1 MQDSKSDHSLETK
14 DSEDNVAA
22 SAETS
27 AETTAE
33 PSVET
38 LDTSRDILEVTE
50 MEQSPEQSPE
60 QESLPDEEA
69 AAEPPPRT
77 EPEPP
82 LPPEFDK
89 YWKAV
94 EANPE
99 EFTTWTYL
107 LHYIE
112 QENHIYAA
120 RRVFDMFLAHYPYCY
135 GYWKKYA
142 DLERRN
148 NNIMEADEVILMLS
162 RH

>member
-1 MQDSKSDHSLETK
+1 MPDPKPDPSPATQNPEEKAGAP
-14 DSEDNVAA
+14 V
-22 SAETS
+22 ETS
-27 AETTAE
+27 Q
-33 PSVET
+33 SNK
-38 LDTSRDILEVTE
+38 DILEVTA
-50 MEQSPEQSPE
+50 MEQSPEQDTTSE
-60 QESLPDEEA
+60 VEE
-69 AAEPPPRT
+69 AAEPPEKVEV

-120 RRVFDMFLAHYPYCY
+120 RRVFDMFLARYPYCY

-142 DLERRN
+142 DLEKRS
-148 NNIMEADEVILMLS
+148 NNILEADEVIVVLR

>member
-1 MQDSKSDHSLETK
+1 MQDSKSDHSLVTK
-14 DSEDNVAA
+14 GSEDNAA
-22 SAETS
+22 ATAETS
-27 AETTAE
+27 QANK
-33 PSVET
+33 
-38 LDTSRDILEVTE
+38 DILEVTA
-50 MEQSPEQSPE
+50 MEQSPEQD
-60 QESLPDEEA
+60 SLPDVEE
-69 AAEPPPRT
+69 AAEPPPKT

-148 NNIMEADEVILMLS
+148 NNILEADEVI
-162 RH
+162 